1 MYYTQEN
8 GKMTDEKKK
17 KYNPSTDILTH
28 VGVIAI
34 IFLVNYI
41 LSFSFGRFDL
51 TEDKRYSLSDQ
62 TIDLLQNEERINDRI
77 FFKVY
82 LDGDLPADIKKIRNS
97 VQEMLDEFIVY
108 AGDNIQY
115 EFIDPDG
122 TDDEDYNLEVQNQ
135 LAQQGLQWCEIDLMS
150 SSERKQQIIWPGAII
165 EYKGTTMET
174 VQFFR
179 GGKITNEQQLRQLAR
194 KTISKLEYTLVSA
207 IRRVTAKAKK
217 TISFLHGHGELHE
230 HETKDVRKDL
240 GEYYMIDE
248 VEING
253 QIHALDNTDA
263 LIIAQP
269 KRRFSEKDKFV
280 IDQYIMRGGRV
291 LWFVDPLTVPRD
303 SLYKT
308 GQTLGLSSNLNIEKD
323 MIYKYGVR
331 LNTDVIVDEK
341 CGPLYIPQSKEI
353 VDWYFYPLLEREEHL
368 ITSNIDPV
376 RGQYSSSLDIVN
388 ESDKDVTKTVILK
401 SSYNSRIFKAPAR
414 INYMITSAKPDFYDP
429 TQGDFP
435 VAVLLEGKFTSAFEN
450 RPISQ
455 AFLNSPDYNTKFKS
469 DSTKMLV
476 VADGDIIRNDVL
488 DSMWTGDRWIYQFV
502 PIHADMYGVTEP
514 DGTPKYAY
522 GNKDFVLNAVDY
534 LLDDYSLIDIR
545 TKSITLRK
553 LNDAKIVEE
562 KELWRFINIA
572 IPLFALLILAGIM
585 LILRKRKYATGRV

>member
-1 MYYTQEN
+1 
-8 GKMTDEKKK
+8 MTDEKKK

-97 VQEMLDEFIVY
+97 IQEMLDEFIVY